1 VAANS
6 GLTMAAHALCWLE
19 LARRRGE
26 LVLSSARVAQS
37 LASHPVA
44 VRRSLGLMRDAGL
57 VTSGRGRGAGW
68 SLTRPAEQIT
78 LLDVYDALGKERP
91 FALHPHEP
99 NLECPVGFGIRPV
112 LDDVYVRVES
122 RLRDVLAGYTV
133 AGLLEE
139 LLRKHPLPQTSA
151 G

>member
-1 VAANS
+1 MAANS

-26 LVLSSARVAQS
+26 PVVSSERVAQS

-68 SLTRPAEQIT
+68 ALARPAEQIR
-78 LLDVYDALGKERP
+78 LRDVYDALGQERP

-112 LDDVYVRVES
+112 LDDVYAQVES
-122 RLRDVLAGYTV
+122 QLSDVLASHTV
-133 AGLLEE
+133 ADLLEE
-139 LLRKHPLPQTSA
+139 VLSKHPLPQTSA
-151 G
+151 R